1 MRFWS
6 ARTRPT
12 APPIEERPLDFP
24 HLVDEG
30 HLVAVSALRLA
41 IKNGMILQTIRDGEP
56 WSDDDAITIGR
67 RAVDALIVELSAT
80 AEHLAAQPPPP
91 ARSSSSRSRSK
102 RARAEREHEEAARI
116 DARRQTLTGVVDR
129 LRATREDD
137 DVMLELA
144 QRARDDVL
152 AELVQA
158 RLIPRASVIAVSEE
172 DQRRAI
178 EGVKADL
185 QLLMLEVYGDY

>member
-1 MRFWS
+1 MRPWT
-6 ARTRPT
+6 ARTRPA
-12 APPIEERPLDFP
+12 APPFDERPLDLP

-41 IKNGMILQTIRDGEP
+41 IKNGMILTTIRDGEP
-56 WSDDDAITIGR
+56 WSDDAAVAIGR
-67 RAVDALIVELSAT
+67 RSVDALVTELSTT
-80 AEHLAAQPPPP
+80 AEHLAAQPRPSTGSSR
-91 ARSSSSRSRSK
+91 ARSQ
-102 RARAEREHEEAARI
+102 RARAARDREEAARI
-116 DARRQTLTGVVDR
+116 DARRRTLTGVVER

-152 AELVQA
+152 AELVHA
-158 RLIPRASVIAVSEE
+158 RLIPRASVVTVSEE
-172 DQRRAI
+172 EQRQAI

>member
-1 MRFWS
+1 MRYWS
-6 ARTRPT
+6 ARTRPA
-12 APPIEERPLDFP
+12 APPFDERPLDLP

-41 IKNGMILQTIRDGEP
+41 IKNGMILTTIRDGEP
-56 WSDDDAITIGR
+56 WSDDAAAAIGR
-67 RAVDALIVELSAT
+67 RAVDALVTELSTT

-91 ARSSSSRSRSK
+91 AGSPRARSRSQ
-102 RARAEREHEEAARI
+102 RARAAREREEAARI
-116 DARRQTLTGVVDR
+116 DARRRTLTGVVER

-152 AELVQA
+152 AELVHA
-158 RLIPRASVIAVSEE
+158 RLIPRASVVTVSEE
-172 DQRRAI
+172 AQRQAI